1 MADREELTRNLER
14 YGRLLKEAEN
24 HVDYWMGVPII
35 EFTEDL
41 CRIMKEKRVSR
52 AELARR
58 IGTSRAY
65 ITQLLGGGANF
76 TLQTMV
82 KLAMALDGAVHIHIS
97 DKRAISRWRDKAPRK
112 AAKKT
117 AKKAAQKTAKP
128 RRPPAV
134 EPVPESI

>member
-24 HVDYWMGVPII
+24 HLDYWMGVPII

-58 IGTSRAY
+58 IGTSRAH

-76 TLQTMV
+76 TLLTMV
-82 KLAMALDGAVHIHIS
+82 KLAKALDGAVHIHIS
-97 DKRAISRWRDKAPRK
+97 DKRAITKWRDKAPRK
-112 AAKKT
+112 AAKKGPR
-117 AKKAAQKTAKP
+117 KAARPP
-128 RRPPAV
+128 RRPAAEPA
-134 EPVPESI
+134 PESV

>member
-24 HVDYWMGVPII
+24 HLDYWMGVPII

-58 IGTSRAY
+58 IGTSRAH

-76 TLQTMV
+76 TLLTMV
-82 KLAMALDGAVHIHIS
+82 KLAKALDGAVHIHIS
-97 DKRAISRWRDKAPRK
+97 DKRAITKWRDKAPRK
-112 AAKKT
+112 AAKKGPRQ
-117 AKKAAQKTAKP
+117 AARPP
-128 RRPPAV
+128 RRPAAEPA
-134 EPVPESI
+134 PESV

>member
-1 MADREELTRNLER
+1 MPDIEHYRQ
-14 YGRLLKEAEN
+14 LLKEAEN
-24 HVDYWMGVPII
+24 HVDYWMGIPII

-58 IGTSRAY
+58 IGTSRAH

-117 AKKAAQKTAKP
+117 AKKGAQKTAAP
-128 RRPPAV
+128 RRRPAV
-134 EPVPESI
+134 EPVPENA

>member
-1 MADREELTRNLER
+1 MADQEIARNLER
-14 YGRLLKEAEN
+14 YGKLFKEAET
-24 HVDYWMGVPII
+24 HVDYWMAGPVI

-65 ITQLLGGGANF
+65 ITRLLGGGANF
-76 TLQTMV
+76 TLLTMV

-97 DKRAISRWRDKAPRK
+97 DKRAISKWRDKAPRK
-112 AAKKT
+112 AAKKG
-117 AKKAAQKTAKP
+117 AKKATKP
-128 RRPPAV
+128 RRRPAA
-134 EPVPESI
+134 EPASESV

>member
-1 MADREELTRNLER
+1 MPDIEHYRK
-14 YGRLLKEAEN
+14 LLKEAEN
-24 HVDYWMGVPII
+24 HVDYWMGIPVI

-41 CRIMKEKRVSR
+41 DRIMKAKRVSR

-65 ITQLLGGGANF
+65 ITRLLGGGANF
-76 TLQTMV
+76 TLLTMV

-112 AAKKT
+112 AAKKG
-117 AKKAAQKTAKP
+117 AKKGAKP
-128 RRPPAV
+128 RRRPAA
-134 EPVPESI
+134 EPGMESV